1 MEMFGEK
8 YCKDN
13 HDAFG
18 NAECIYVLAYAT
30 MILQT
35 SMHNP

>member
-1 MEMFGEK
+1 MEIFGEK

-13 HDAFG
+13 HDSFG

-30 MILQT
+30 MIL
-35 SMHNP
+35 